1 MVRLAIVDSDG
12 KHLNA
17 KEIPSAVDLVS
28 IAEQARTVIR
38 DCEQLA
44 RDMRPRQLNGSG
56 RVPYST

>member
-12 KHLNA
+12 KQMNA
-17 KEIPSAVDLVS
+17 KEIASAVDLVS
-28 IAEQARTVIR
+28 LAEQARTMIR

-44 RDMRPRQLNGSG
+44 RDKRPRIAAGTG

>member
-12 KHLNA
+12 KHMNVA
-17 KEIPSAVDLVS
+17 EIPSAVDLVS
-28 IAEQARTVIR
+28 LAEQARTMIR

-44 RDMRPRQLNGSG
+44 RDKRPRPTYAAG